1 MRYLHQCYRCSRNDV
16 LCDEESIWSICRACK
31 LKGPVSPNC
40 PGPSCG
46 GIGTMTPHDYGDVCS
61 KCDSAFPICDKC
73 STICSFSGNPCDGSY
88 VMLVDRPFSEQLRD
102 CPQPLLSNHQTR
114 TVLGADN
121 LLGEKR
127 PSTSTSSSDTPSKKP
142 RAESKV
148 SPSVSTHKETEFP
161 SPSEDEAPFA
171 EFEPSLDN
179 STLEDFDDNSP
190 PPWSLWN
197 TLSHF

>member
-40 PGPSCG
+40 PDPSCG
-46 GIGTMTPHDYGDVCS
+46 GIGTMTAHHHGDECS
-61 KCDSAFPICDKC
+61 KCESGFDICVEC
-73 STICSFSGNPCDGSY
+73 STICSFSGNPCDKSF
-88 VMLVDRPFSEQLRD
+88 VVLATIPWSEQLRD

-127 PSTSTSSSDTPSKKP
+127 PSTSSSDTPSKKP
-142 RAESKV
+142 RADSKV

-161 SPSEDEAPFA
+161 NPSSEDDAPSA
-171 EFEPSLDN
+171 EPSLDN
-179 STLEDFDDNSP
+179 STLEDFVDNSP
-190 PPWSLWN
+190 PPWSVWN
-197 TLSHF
+197 ISSHF